1 MALDIT
7 TLADAVAASLAAF
20 DWGEA
25 KNVHR
30 EWLDVNDLKALATL
44 TVLVTPESRLSASL
58 TRDRYRQELR
68 IEVVVQKRVGP
79 AAAAKAEIDAILT
92 KFDEAAAGPADA
104 ARRRVSAAARVARDR
119 VAGAPPRTG
128 AALLGDD
135 PPVGQ
140 AVKRLRLRSRSPR
153 SSTALR

>member
-79 AAAAKAEIDAILT
+79 AAAAKAEIDGILT
-92 KFDEAAAGPADA
+92 KFDAAAEAL
-104 ARRRVSAAARVARDR
+104 RMTL
-119 VAGAPPRTG
+119 AGAFPLPPEWPVI
-128 AALLGDD
+128 ASPELLHEGGLLFS
-135 PPVGQ
+135 VMI
-140 AVKRLRLRSRSPR
+140 LRW
-153 SSTALR
+153 AKQ